1 MTDAPELPP
10 EELREFSPNHN
21 PFHNYVTMDGR
32 LTSQGIAQADFAL
45 RMLAHACFVNSK
57 AHGWYDEYIATVY
70 NDGFPDQPVKE
81 LQERN
86 FGEVI
91 ALIHSELSEALES
104 YRDGEPPLWFKHA
117 DPLSVPVAQNN
128 WSSHS
133 HNDDG
138 VPGKPEG
145 VASEL
150 ADVLI
155 RVFDYV
161 GAYDIPLADA
171 LIAKHAYNVTRP
183 YRHGNKK
190 A

>member
-104 YRDGEPPLWFKHA
+104 YRDGDPPYFYA
-117 DPLSVPVAQNN
+117 APEVPGMTGPQK
-128 WSSHS
+128 WEGPPSIS
-133 HNDDG
+133 G
-138 VPGKPEG
+138 VLGKPEG

-155 RVFDYV
+155 RVFDYC
-161 GAYDIPLADA
+161 GAYGVPLARA
-171 LIAKHAYNVTRP
+171 VIEKHAYNVTRP

>member
-1 MTDAPELPP
+1 MTDAPELPE

-21 PFHNYVTMDGR
+21 PFHNYVTLDGR

-57 AHGWYDEYIATVY
+57 NHGWWDHYTLVDDWDDEEGSHTREY
-70 NDGFPDQPVKE
+70 

-91 ALIHSELSEALES
+91 ALIHSELSEAFES
-104 YRDGEPPLWFKHA
+104 YRDGEPPLWFKEA
-117 DPLSVPVAQNN
+117 NSPDAL
-128 WSSHS
+128 
-133 HNDDG
+133 D
-138 VPGKPEG
+138 KPEG

-161 GAYDIPLADA
+161 GAYELPLADA
-171 LIAKHAYNVTRP
+171 LIAKHAYNHTRP
-183 YRHGNKK
+183 YRHGGKL